1 MTLRAPMAE
10 REAWIALASTP
21 GVGPVTFERLL
32 SAFGDAR
39 AALEGV
45 TRWRSDEMDQALAR
59 QLGMRVR
66 PGLASAIRRAAARP
80 GRVLERMEALGG
92 WTLTPLDAAYP
103 ARLHELED
111 PPRIVYG
118 LGDPA
123 CLSGDRLVAVV
134 GTRRPSAIGRHLA
147 TRIAHRLAEARVTLV
162 SGLAVGIDGV
172 AHRGA
177 LEAGGETIAV
187 IGSGPDDPGPL
198 GNRRLARDISVA
210 GAIVSELAPG
220 IRATQ
225 GTYPRRNRI
234 ISALALATIV
244 VEAPARSGALIT
256 ARHALEQGRQLL
268 VVPGRPLDAAVA
280 GNLALLRESPARPL
294 IGLDEMIVDLD
305 LPGEASPRDG
315 ASRGQLS
322 AASALELLAGPE
334 RAVAEALGEGPRTV
348 DALVRASGQAPGVVA
363 AALTILQL
371 RGWARVLGALHLPAG
386 PLLQDPRRKAA

>member
-1 MTLRAPMAE
+1 MTFRASMAE

-32 SAFGDAR
+32 TAFGDAR
-39 AALEGV
+39 TALEGV
-45 TRWRSDEMDQALAR
+45 TGWRSATMDQALAR
-59 QLGMRVR
+59 RLGMRVR

-92 WTLTPLDAAYP
+92 WVLTPLDAAYP
-103 ARLHELED
+103 ARLHELDD

-123 CLSGDRLVAVV
+123 CLAGERLVAVV
-134 GTRRPSAIGRHLA
+134 GTRRPSAIGQHLA
-147 TRIAHRLAEARVTLV
+147 TQIAQRLAEAGVTLV
-162 SGLAVGIDGV
+162 SGLAVGIDGA

-187 IGSGPDDPGPL
+187 IGSRPDDPGPV
-198 GNRRLARDISVA
+198 GNRRLARDISA
-210 GAIVSELAPG
+210 TGAIVSELAPG
-220 IRATQ
+220 IRATR

-234 ISALALATIV
+234 ISALASATIV
-244 VEAPARSGALIT
+244 VEAPARSGAIIT

-268 VVPGRPLDAAVA
+268 VAPGRPLDAAVA

-305 LPGEASPRDG
+305 LPGQANPRD
-315 ASRGQLS
+315 ASSRGQLS
-322 AASALELLAGPE
+322 ASSALELLAGPE
-334 RAVAEALGEGPRTV
+334 RAVAESLRAGPRTV
-348 DALVRASGQAPGVVA
+348 DALVRASGEPPGVVA

-371 RGWARVLGALHLPAG
+371 RGWAHVLGALHLPAG
-386 PLLQDPRRKAA
+386 PLLQDPRREAA

>member
-1 MTLRAPMAE
+1 MPGQRSRAS
-10 REAWIALASTP
+10 L
-21 GVGPVTFERLL
+21 
-32 SAFGDAR
+32 D
-39 AALEGV
+39 
-45 TRWRSDEMDQALAR
+45 WRSDEMDQTLAR

-80 GRVLERMEALGG
+80 GRVPERMEALGG
-92 WTLTPLDAAYP
+92 WMLTPLDAAYP

-162 SGLAVGIDGV
+162 SGLAVGIDGA

-187 IGSGPDDPGPL
+187 IGSGPDDPGPV
-198 GNRRLARDISVA
+198 GNRRLARDISAA
-210 GAIVSELAPG
+210 GAIVGELAPG

-280 GNLALLRESPARPL
+280 GSLALLRESPARPL

-305 LPGEASPRDG
+305 LPGEASPRD
-315 ASRGQLS
+315 ADARGQLPPRPRWSCWQARSVPWPRRCAQGLGRWTRSS
-322 AASALELLAGPE
+322 AP
-334 RAVAEALGEGPRTV
+334 AVSR
-348 DALVRASGQAPGVVA
+348 PGVVA

-371 RGWARVLGALHLPAG
+371 RGWAHVLGALHLPAG
-386 PLLQDPRRKAA
+386 PLPAGPTP